1 MKKSKSASFL
11 PNILSSN
18 LKKIK
23 IRHNNRLKNLFVT
36 TLDDIGFANKQIEK
50 IDDIVKKNKETEQK
64 AWNRQ
69 ILNNIYKFNGKSNYQ
84 ALKEYSQ
91 HYKIV
96 KKTDLSQIDWDK
108 QLYLNKRQVNQILE
122 GNKISKGVLQ
132 SVEITNRLRDK
143 KVYLHEFVF
152 QTKKISIKN
161 LKIKLLKNERENVS
175 KKENEYENALNYE
188 KQSLENDIDKFDLY
202 KIKTK
207 QQLKNDETTLIK
219 LNQMNKILFE
229 EAKRLSNE
237 YNYIVDEIIR
247 YIALIINYKTY
258 ASFVH
263 KLLGE
268 ETDNFNLSL
277 HDCINYKNWTEKD
290 LNQYVKKALIGLE
303 TYLAKISLN
312 ERMLDVLSDNNRLEI
327 LFQIMEDNILKVFE
341 EKEKYEEEQK
351 KIMEENMKIYNKLM
365 TEYENNKF
373 KYDIYLNE
381 LKDEKKKMKVVDI
394 DHELVDYYS
403 DMNFLLEDICTFILV
418 VENKKKIKKSMS
430 QTNIT
435 SNSNNLVT
443 NMEQYEYYYEKDVNK
458 CFEILRDKQFYT
470 QSLINEIETYKK
482 EDPNLI
488 RIITSDIRTSN
499 RLLKRQKEKE
509 KEVQKED
516 EKREKF
522 IKKFQQNSIRRKY
535 NFREPIPYHI
545 IQERKKHIVKYKP
558 ESTST
563 NLLFY

>member
-23 IRHNNRLKNLFVT
+23 IRHNNRLKDLFVT

-341 EKEKYEEEQK
+341 EKEEFEENEK
-351 KIMEENMKIYNKLM
+351 RIMEENMRQYNKLM
-365 TEYENNKF
+365 NDYENNKF
-373 KYDIYLNE
+373 KYNMY
-381 LKDEKKKMKVVDI
+381 LKDLKDAKKKIKTANI
-394 DHELVDYYS
+394 DPEQFEYYTYMS
-403 DMNFLLEDICTFILV
+403 FLLEDICNFVLIID
-418 VENKKKIKKSMS
+418 NKKKIRKSVS
-430 QTNIT
+430 QINLT
-435 SNSNNLVT
+435 SNNNNIDLGA
-443 NMEQYEYYYEKDVNK
+443 YELYKERDVKN
-458 CFEILRDKQFYT
+458 CFEALKEKQFYT
-470 QSLINEIETYKK
+470 QGLIDEIEMYKS

-488 RIITSDIRTSN
+488 RIIMSELRANN
-499 RLLKRQKEKE
+499 RFLRRQDEKQKEI
-509 KEVQKED
+509 QKEY

-522 IKKFQQNSIRRKY
+522 INKFKQNSIRQKY
-535 NFREPIPYHI
+535 KFREPIPYHI
-545 IQERKKHIVKYKP
+545 LKERRKHVVKYKP
-558 ESTST
+558 QSTSE

>member
-11 PNILSSN
+11 PNVLSNN
-18 LKKIK
+18 LREIK
-23 IRHNNRLKNLFVT
+23 VRHNNRLKNLFVT

-258 ASFVH
+258 ASFVY

-268 ETDNFNLSL
+268 EIDNFNLSL
-277 HDCINYKNWTEKD
+277 NDCINYKNWTEKD

-341 EKEKYEEEQK
+341 EKEEFEENEK
-351 KIMEENMKIYNKLM
+351 RIMEENMRQYNKLM
-365 TEYENNKF
+365 NDYENNKF
-373 KYDIYLNE
+373 KYNMYLTD
-381 LKDEKKKMKVVDI
+381 LKDEKKKIKAANI
-394 DHELVDYYS
+394 DPEQFEFYTYMS
-403 DMNFLLEDICTFILV
+403 FLLEDICNFVLIID
-418 VENKKKIKKSMS
+418 NKKKIRKSVS
-430 QTNIT
+430 QINLT
-435 SNSNNLVT
+435 SNNNNIDLGA
-443 NMEQYEYYYEKDVNK
+443 YELYKERDVKN
-458 CFEILRDKQFYT
+458 CFEALKEKQFYT
-470 QSLINEIETYKK
+470 QGLIDEIEMYKS

-488 RIITSDIRTSN
+488 RIIMSELRANN
-499 RLLKRQKEKE
+499 RFLRRQDEKQKEI
-509 KEVQKED
+509 QKEY

-522 IKKFQQNSIRRKY
+522 INKFKQNSIRQKY
-535 NFREPIPYHI
+535 KFREPIPYHI
-545 IQERKKHIVKYKP
+545 LKERRKHVVKYKP
-558 ESTST
+558 QSTSE